1 MSIETFDQR
10 FKRLTSD
17 MLMIDICRLLDI
29 EIRQLM
35 KIRSGQ
41 RVELSMNGLRRLCIE
56 QGLDFN
62 SFSRGY
68 DEPWSSELTPA
79 QVITADEPGPL
90 TPKRTPLFRPDG
102 SRVTP
107 EPAPKGPVPRMVKPP
122 PTSAKPPAPRR
133 LEVSFRPG
141 KAAPAP
147 KVPEKY
153 TGNAQD
159 HLFEEDDA
167 FLGTGER
174 TAPQPSI
181 AARLREVV
189 SSAFRRND
197 IESDQA
203 ALYSGVALRAS
214 SQAQPERE
222 EASEIAGLI
231 AEISSLRRDIG
242 ALHASLRRLLERD
255 PA

>member
-62 SFSRGY
+62 SFTRGY
-68 DEPWSSELTPA
+68 DEPWTSELTPA
-79 QVITADEPGPL
+79 QVITADEPAP
-90 TPKRTPLFRPDG
+90 TPRAGTIFRPDG
-102 SRVTP
+102 SRV
-107 EPAPKGPVPRMVKPP
+107 PKEAVPKAPVPKIPP
-122 PTSAKPPAPRR
+122 QRAKPPVSRGVQ
-133 LEVSFRPG
+133 VSFRPG
-141 KAAPAP
+141 KSAPAP
-147 KVPEKY
+147 MVPERY
-153 TGNAQD
+153 TAD
-159 HLFEEDDA
+159 PEEHLFEEADP
-167 FLGTGER
+167 TPHTPRSSGE
-174 TAPQPSI
+174 TMPQPSI

-203 ALYSGVALRAS
+203 ALYSSIALRAS
-214 SQAQPERE
+214 SQAPPESE
-222 EASEIAGLI
+222 QASAITELV
-231 AEISSLRRDIG
+231 AEVSSLRREIG
-242 ALHASLRRLLERD
+242 ALHAGVRHLLERS
-255 PA
+255 

>member
-79 QVITADEPGPL
+79 QVITADEPGPVK
-90 TPKRTPLFRPDG
+90 TKKAPLFRPDG
-102 SRVTP
+102 SRITSV
-107 EPAPKGPVPRMVKPP
+107 PAPKAPPTPAKPPVPRG
-122 PTSAKPPAPRR
+122 
-133 LEVSFRPG
+133 LEVRFRPG

-153 TGNAQD
+153 TGGTQD

-167 FLGTGER
+167 FLDTGESR
-174 TAPQPSI
+174 APQPSI
-181 AARLREVV
+181 ASRLREAV

-203 ALYSGVALRAS
+203 ALYSGVSRRAT
-214 SQAQPERE
+214 SQAPPERE
-222 EASEIAGLI
+222 QGSEIAGLI
-231 AEISSLRRDIG
+231 NEVASLRREIG
-242 ALHASLRRLLERD
+242 ALQASLRRLLERD